1 LLAHSLLSF
10 HLVMQR
16 RARSA
21 LIAAFVL
28 VASTRSARAQDA
40 QAAATP
46 ADGPQSPIVEP
57 LRTTAP
63 PAARPPARTPPLWPA
78 QPAMVHERYL
88 WLAGPGGFVFLLSYG
103 SALLVGV
110 IGLLTPAPSNN
121 SISNDIG
128 CDSTCKKESAY
139 LMIPVAGPLL
149 AVAGGPHNATDT
161 KVGLWWSGIQA
172 VSLAVTIV
180 GLIGHDVPAAGKV
193 SVVPLVTSNGGA
205 LSLRTVF

>member
-1 LLAHSLLSF
+1 
-10 HLVMQR
+10 MTQR
-16 RARSA
+16 RALSA
-21 LIAAFVL
+21 LIAAFVV
-28 VASTRSARAQDA
+28 VASIRSARAQDA
-40 QAAATP
+40 QAPAKP

-57 LRTTAP
+57 LRTTTAAP
-63 PAARPPARTPPLWPA
+63 PPARTPPLWPA

-110 IGLLTPAPSNN
+110 FGLLTPAPDNN
-121 SISNDIG
+121 SISSDIG

-139 LMIPVAGPLL
+139 LMVPVAGPLL
-149 AVAGGPHNATDT
+149 AFASGPHNATDT

-180 GLIGHDVPAAGKV
+180 GLVGHDVPAAGKV

-205 LSLRTVF
+205 LSLRTAF